1 MESLTHICAKTEVAF
16 KEFYSGM
23 EIGKLEEV
31 AKDWVGDFQILNF
44 SIQPGNKLIIIAEDT
59 EGSPSSKFF
68 MFRFFPGGKDNWNV
82 SADLNAVS
90 NERLLEHLMKNYK

>member
-1 MESLTHICAKTEVAF
+1 MESLTHICAKAEAAF

-23 EIGKLEEV
+23 VIGKLEEV
-31 AKDWVGDFQILNF
+31 AKEWVGDFKILNF
-44 SIQPGNKLIIIAEDT
+44 TIQPGNKVIIIAEDT

-68 MFRFFPGGKDNWNV
+68 LFRFFPGGKDNWNC

-90 NERLLEHLMKNYK
+90 NERLLEYLMKNQK